1 MTISA
6 LGPDIGCSLSTLRLL
21 QLCSPAFP
29 IGAFAYSQGL
39 EQAIERQW
47 IRNPPEL
54 RAWLHGVLT
63 HNLALTDL
71 PLLQRAMEMWQQQ
84 APAGVDTPLDEHG
97 PSLSL
102 CRTMLSYRETSE
114 VRSEER
120 QLGRA
125 LARVLSHLGVHDA
138 APYIDHPDASYVV
151 LFGLAATRFGITPHD
166 ASIGFAFAWLENQV
180 SAATR
185 VMRLG
190 QLSAQEV
197 LSSLLQEVVDVALQA
212 RAVSDDELG
221 FSGPGMALSSS
232 WHEEQYSRLF
242 RS

>member
-1 MTISA
+1 MCITMPS
-6 LGPDIGCSLSTLRLL
+6 
-21 QLCSPAFP
+21 
-29 IGAFAYSQGL
+29 YS
-39 EQAIERQW
+39 
-47 IRNPPEL
+47 
-54 RAWLHGVLT
+54 
-63 HNLALTDL
+63 
-71 PLLQRAMEMWQQQ
+71 
-84 APAGVDTPLDEHG
+84 
-97 PSLSL
+97 
-102 CRTMLSYRETSE
+102 ETSE

-197 LSSLLQEVVDVALQA
+197 LSSLLQDVGDVALQA
-212 RAVSDDELG
+212 RAVSDDQLG
-221 FSGPGMALSSS
+221 FGRPGMGLSSS
-232 WHEEQYSRLF
+232 WHEEPYARRFGPEAATGILP
-242 RS
+242 